1 MNSKPEKK
9 PNYPYFSSGPCAK
22 RPGWTPAVL
31 SEAVLG
37 RSHRS
42 KVALNKI
49 SNVINLTKEILKIP
63 DDYQV
68 GVVPAS
74 DTGAIEML
82 MWSMLGYRPVEV
94 LAWESFGLE
103 WVKDVT
109 EQLKINNTNTY
120 QADYGDIV
128 NLNKIDF
135 NNDVIFTWN
144 GTTSGVRVPN
154 GKWIDD
160 NRKGLT
166 FCDATSA
173 VFSMDIPWKKLD
185 AITFSW
191 QKVLGGEAQHGVIVL
206 SPNALKRLESFIP
219 DRPIPK
225 IFQLANK
232 GKINLKLY
240 SGSTINTPSMLCFE
254 DVLDSLKWIKS
265 IGGLK
270 KTIELSNNNLI
281 IVEENIKKSVWLEF
295 LAKEAQNRSCTSI
308 CLKIKATVTKK
319 FKKDDLENKLKNM
332 LTFFEQENIAYD
344 INSYRD
350 APLGIRIW
358 GGATVNCND
367 IKLLLEW
374 LEWGYYNFIEVKN

>member
-1 MNSKPEKK
+1 MKSKPEKK
-9 PNYPYFSSGPCAK
+9 PIYPYFSSGPCAK
-22 RPGWTPAVL
+22 RPGWSPAVL
-31 SEAVLG
+31 SEAILG

-49 SNVINLTKEILKIP
+49 SNVINLTKEILKVP
-63 DDYQV
+63 DNYQV

-82 MWSMLGYRPVEV
+82 MWSMIGYKSVEV
-94 LAWESFGLE
+94 LAWESFGLD
-103 WVKDVT
+103 WVKDIT
-109 EQLKINNTNTY
+109 EQLKIDNTNTY

-128 NLNKIDF
+128 NLKKIDF

-154 GKWIDD
+154 GEWIDD

-173 VFSMDIPWKKLD
+173 VFSMEIPWKKLD
-185 AITFSW
+185 ATTFSW

-206 SPNALKRLESFIP
+206 SPNALKRLEDFIP
-219 DRPIPK
+219 NRPIPK

-232 GKINLKLY
+232 GKVNMKLY

-254 DVLDSLKWIKS
+254 DVLDSLNWIKS

-270 KTIELSNNNLI
+270 KTIELSNNNLR
-281 IVEENIKKSVWLEF
+281 IVEEKIKDSVWLEF
-295 LAKEAQNRSCTSI
+295 LAKEVQNRSCTSI
-308 CLKIKATVTKK
+308 CLKIKSTITKK
-319 FKKDDLENKLKNM
+319 FEKSEIENKLKNM
-332 LTFFEQENIAYD
+332 LSFFEKENIAYD

-367 IKLLLEW
+367 IKSLLEW
-374 LEWGYYNFIEVKN
+374 LEWGYYNFIEEKN